1 MRIRFYPNNFQNE
14 TQSNL
19 LNSTTAID
27 QPSLTLGQ
35 ASIYLGR
42 GWQTSSS
49 AAWSNRGD
57 QFQEGS
63 FALRYRAAEAPSY
76 NARGPAIRIA
86 NLAYHYRANQL
97 GNPLLVDDIEFVDV
111 SLMGQINRHWGLFGQ
126 FQYDIT
132 HDYSAES
139 LAGVEYNNCCIKLR
153 LVYRE
158 GLVYNDSIASN
169 LANNAAN
176 NMLNNTMMGSTLN
189 IERDR
194 SIVLQFEL
202 KGLFTVGNTVEKIL
216 SESILGY
223 RSSQSTATQHT
234 TF

>member
-1 MRIRFYPNNFQNE
+1 
-14 TQSNL
+14 
-19 LNSTTAID
+19 
-27 QPSLTLGQ
+27 
-35 ASIYLGR
+35 
-42 GWQTSSS
+42 
-49 AAWSNRGD
+49 
-57 QFQEGS
+57 
-63 FALRYRAAEAPSY
+63 
-76 NARGPAIRIA
+76 
-86 NLAYHYRANQL
+86 
-97 GNPLLVDDIEFVDV
+97 
-111 SLMGQINRHWGLFGQ
+111 MGQINRYWGLFGQ

-139 LAGVEYNNCCIKLR
+139 LAGVEYNNCCVKLR

-158 GLVYNDSIASN
+158 GLVYNDTV
-169 LANNAAN
+169 ANNATLMN
-176 NMLNNTMMGSTLN
+176 NAMIDNQPN

-223 RSSQSTATQHT
+223 RSSQQSGLINNTGPADNSTQHT